1 MHQVKNKLFPY
12 ASSTTVK
19 VIYLDVAVMTCCVLL
34 VKLSDSSIPLSL
46 ESSSPGLS
54 PFFPFFFFSTP
65 QKQVQ
70 ASQTRNKDTAKE
82 TPIHRK

>member
-1 MHQVKNKLFPY
+1 MCQVKNKLFPY

-19 VIYLDVAVMTCCVLL
+19 VVYLDVDVITCCVLL

-46 ESSSPGLS
+46 ESSPGLF
-54 PFFPFFFFSTP
+54 PFFPFFFSTP

-70 ASQTRNKDTAKE
+70 TSQTRNKDTAKE
-82 TPIHRK
+82 HPIHRK